1 MHAGARQ
8 GSYDFSVVSIENNK
22 LCRLASSGKQAIA
35 LRIATR
41 ELEVP
46 HTDG

>member
-1 MHAGARQ
+1 MHAGTRQ
-8 GSYDFSVVSIENNK
+8 GSYDLSVVGIENNK
-22 LCRLASSGKQAIA
+22 LWRHASGGKQAIA